1 RFRDADA
8 VVFEHEA
15 GYLRVEASVMR
26 HHAAA
31 LAAGA
36 ECRIEV
42 VTAWESS
49 GRTVRVQTTH
59 HQYEAAALVVTAG
72 AWSSALLS
80 ELGLPL
86 RVVRK
91 VQLWYRSPA
100 VAWRGA
106 PAFFFEHP
114 GGCFYGIP

>member
-1 RFRDADA
+1 
-8 VVFEHEA
+8 
-15 GYLRVEASVMR
+15 
-26 HHAAA
+26 
-31 LAAGA
+31 
-36 ECRIEV
+36 
-42 VTAWESS
+42 
-49 GRTVRVQTTH
+49 RTVRVQTTH
-59 HQYEAAALVVTAG
+59 HEYEAAALVVTAG

-114 GGCFYGIP
+114 GGCFYGIPPVGENGAADEFAVKIAEHTGGDEVTDPSGLDRGLRDSDARPVDR